1 MASAAEKL
9 RYDTLDDFLAIPE
22 GERFHELLSGE
33 IVEKASPVARHGG
46 TQGSAF
52 ALLTPF
58 QQRKGRSGGPGG
70 WRFAIETEIRLAD
83 HTVVRP
89 DVAGWRRER
98 LPRLPDTFPCLVRPD
113 WVCEILSR
121 SNAVTDLLDKVRI
134 YHQAGV
140 PHYWIL
146 DPDRETLR
154 VHRWAEPGYQVVL
167 DVGHH
172 AVVRAEPFDAIE
184 IAVIDLFDQG
194 DEFDQRDE
202 AP

>member
-9 RYDTLDDFLAIPE
+9 RYDTLEDFLAMPE
-22 GERFHELLSGE
+22 DERFHELLSGE

-46 TQGSAF
+46 SQIKVGSS
-52 ALLTPF
+52 LGPF
-58 QQRKGRSGGPGG
+58 DRRPGGSGGAGG
-70 WRFAIETEIRLAD
+70 WRFASECEVQLASD
-83 HTVVRP
+83 TVVRP

-98 LPRLPDTFPCLVRPD
+98 LPRLPNTFPCLVRPD

-134 YHQAGV
+134 YHAAGV

-167 DVGHH
+167 DVGRD

-184 IAVIDLFDQG
+184 IAVIDLFDQ
-194 DEFDQRDE
+194 DD
-202 AP
+202 P